1 MNTQLINTIND
12 QIDSLSI
19 VLYAD
24 ERANGYNNA
33 AHYALQIMAWELDH
47 LHNGSQWQVNVYD

>member
-19 VLYAD
+19 ALYAD
-24 ERANGYNNA
+24 ERQSGENAN
-33 AHYALQIMAWELDH
+33 AHYALQIMAWELDN
-47 LHNGSQWQVNVYD
+47 LHNGSQWQANVSE